1 MIPFGPWLPDHPSLG
16 HPGVLELENAFP
28 AARGF
33 RAVRGPTQITEPS
46 LLVSATSSGVTEPDI
61 NVPRIRGLI
70 STVSVN
76 SGTLETNVFVGTAT
90 ALYKVDATTNKFSP
104 WNYSA
109 TVPQQNSDPVYN
121 GVSRWRFAE
130 FATTAGPRKVYAAG
144 GAQQTL
150 QVFDSNGSTAPSAVT
165 NGPNPVHLCVVGRFL
180 VCGNTSVSEGQVR
193 WSQIDDAESWT
204 ELTNQAGS
212 QILPDASEITGM
224 VGGETGLIMTRDG
237 LYRMTYVG
245 APLVMTFDKVSN
257 RGCDFAGSIASL
269 SSDDVFFLSEDGFQR
284 YRGGAV
290 ENIGAEAVN
299 EFFFKDFDRTFAGDL
314 ACVID
319 PANDLVSWSYG
330 AYGGNETNNRLLA
343 YNYVLGTWGI
353 ATVAHDHIGSAR
365 QLGKT
370 LEQLETADAV
380 NYSGR
385 VSNLQSTQSNGGAP
399 AVQLEEMTTTLDSPR
414 FAGGPAIVA
423 LAVRLGSGPDD
434 TALSSALTS
443 LDGDTLPLTL
453 TTGEFEPAE
462 KQHVMIRSVLPH
474 IEATDT
480 NANITCAVGGRS
492 RQINPLT
499 FNAAASVNDSNII
512 PARRSGRYFALR
524 FTATGDWSQAFG
536 FSYDGTAQGRR

>member
-33 RAVRGPTQITEPS
+33 RAVRAPTQITEPA
-46 LLVSATSSGVTEPDI
+46 LLVSATQNGVAEPDA
-61 NVPRIRGLI
+61 NMPRIRGI
-70 STVSVN
+70 FSTVSVN
-76 SGTLETNVFVGTAT
+76 SGTLETNVFVGTSG

-104 WNYSA
+104 WNYNA
-109 TVPQQNSDPVYN
+109 TVPQQNSDPTYN
-121 GVSRWRFAE
+121 NVTRWNFAE
-130 FATTAGPRKVYAAG
+130 FATTTGPRKVYAAG

-150 QVFDSNGSTAPSAVT
+150 QVFDSNGSTAPTSVT

-204 ELTNQAGS
+204 EGTNQAGS

-224 VGGETGLIMTRDG
+224 VGGETGLILTRDG
-237 LYRMTYVG
+237 LYRLTYVG

-284 YRGGAV
+284 YRGGVV

-299 EFFFKDFDRTFAGDL
+299 EFFFADFDRNYSGDL

-319 PANDLVSWSYG
+319 PANDLVIWSYG
-330 AYGGNETNNRLLA
+330 SYGGNTTNNRLLA

-353 ATVAHDHIGSAR
+353 ATMAHDTIGLAR

-370 LEQLETADAV
+370 LEQLDTADAV
-380 NYSGR
+380 NYEGR
-385 VSNLQSTQSNGGAP
+385 IATQLSTLSNNGNP
-399 AVQLEEMTTTLDSPR
+399 AVQLEEMTTTLDSAR
-414 FAGGPAIVA
+414 FAGGPAIVT
-423 LAVRLGSGPDD
+423 LSVRAYNGPNEFDF
-434 TALSSALTS
+434 SSALTS

-462 KQHVMIRSVLPH
+462 KQHVLIRAVMPH

-480 NANITCAVGGRS
+480 NANVTCAVGGRS

-499 FNAAASVNDSNII
+499 FNDPASVNGSNII
-512 PARRSGRYFALR
+512 PARRSSRYFALR